1 MRYYYIHIRVA
12 RNKNKPTRT
21 PGNTKCVRMQ
31 RNWDLAALL
40 VGCKIIQQL
49 KKKVWL
55 FLIKVIIYLPHE
67 LANLFLSIYSREMK
81 FYHHTKTWIMNSVSS
96 WTKITVNWKQLK
108 CPSDWEW
115 IQEHSASIQW
125 NITQ

>member
-1 MRYYYIHIRVA
+1 
-12 RNKNKPTRT
+12 
-21 PGNTKCVRMQ
+21 
-31 RNWDLAALL
+31 
-40 VGCKIIQQL
+40 
-49 KKKVWL
+49 
-55 FLIKVIIYLPHE
+55 
-67 LANLFLSIYSREMK
+67 
-81 FYHHTKTWIMNSVSS
+81 MNSVSS